1 MGKSTKAEIMKDEGV
16 KVVLGKVNEP
26 KKVELA
32 DGKEYE
38 IKFDLNSLC
47 SLQEKFGDDAL
58 TALSNIDGSDFKLI
72 RTILFCVLE
81 HEDLTEKEVGSLI
94 DMTNISS
101 VVEALSQAMENSMP
115 ESEETQNESGK

>member
-1 MGKSTKAEIMKDEGV
+1 MGKATKAEIMKDEGV
-16 KVVLGKVNEP
+16 KVVLGNVNES
-26 KKVELA
+26 KKVKLA

-58 TALSNIDGSDFKLI
+58 KALSGIDGSDFKLI

-101 VVEALSQAMENSMP
+101 VVEALSLAIENSAP
-115 ESEETQNESGK
+115 ESEETQTESGK

>member
-16 KVVLGKVNEP
+16 KVVLGKVNKP

-47 SLQEKFGDDAL
+47 TLQDKFGEDVFK
-58 TALSNIDGSDFKLI
+58 ALSGIDGSDFKLI
-72 RTILFCVLE
+72 RTILFVVLE
-81 HEDLTEKEVGSLI
+81 HEGLTEKEVGSLI
-94 DMTNISS
+94 DMSNMPS
-101 VVEALSQAMENSMP
+101 VVEALSMAVENSAP
-115 ESEETQNESGK
+115 ENEETQTESGK

>member
-72 RTILFCVLE
+72 RTILFCVLG

-115 ESEETQNESGK
+115 ESEETQTESGK